1 MKDKEKEQLLE
12 YLREKGFRYSLLIG
26 SEEEFTDFVLEKGE
40 LLFLEDSGCLVV
52 GDGKNSVVL
61 CQRIFVRKKMLVT
74 DPIKEQVR
82 EIYRRLKENM
92 GIGQVKEFLYPPSFL
107 EEFIKQ
113 KPLNFSFLGV
123 DQKFPERSP
132 LSKEWSSEIPEK
144 KGVFHKVAKAGDPL
158 GVYQEDQVGTHSHYL
173 DMRGSLTLVV
183 YGTNARS
190 PCLWW
195 GCTDI
200 LNLSWISH
208 MGYNPEA
215 SRYHS
220 TEETRGHT
228 ITMIR
233 MIRTY

>member
-1 MKDKEKEQLLE
+1 MKEKEKEQLLE
-12 YLREKGFRYSLLIG
+12 YLRAKGFRYSLLVG
-26 SEEEFTDFVLEKGE
+26 SEEEFAEFVLEKGE
-40 LLFLEDSGCLVV
+40 LLFLEDLGCLVV
-52 GDGKNSVVL
+52 GDGKQSVVL
-61 CQRIFVRKKMLVT
+61 CQRIFVRKKMLLR

-123 DQKFPERSP
+123 AQKFPERSP
-132 LSKEWSSEIPEK
+132 LSKEWSESPEK
-144 KGVFHKVAKAGDPL
+144 RGVFHRVAKAGVPL

-173 DMRGSLTLVV
+173 DMRGSFTLVD
-183 YGTNARS
+183 NHHDWRS
-190 PCLWW
+190 PHFWP
-195 GCTDI
+195 GQSNPP
-200 LNLSWISH
+200 NLSWISH
-208 MGYNPEA
+208 TGYNPEA
-215 SRYHS
+215 SRYHN

-233 MIRTY
+233 LMRTY

>member
-1 MKDKEKEQLLE
+1 MKDKKKEQLLE
-12 YLREKGFRYSLLIG
+12 YLRAKGFRYSLLIG

-40 LLFLEDSGCLVV
+40 LLFLEDIGCLVV

-132 LSKEWSSEIPEK
+132 LSKEWSEIPEK
-144 KGVFHKVAKAGDPL
+144 KGVFHKIVKAGDPL
-158 GVYQEDQVGTHSHYL
+158 GVYQEDQVGTHSHKV
-173 DMRGSLTLVV
+173 DMKKSSIIDVLKTWYRWPHWFKS
-183 YGTNARS
+183 N
-190 PCLWW
+190 
-195 GCTDI
+195 DI
-200 LNLSWISH
+200 LNLSWAH
-208 MGYNPEA
+208 AMKYNPED

-220 TEETRGHT
+220 IEETRGHT
-228 ITMIR
+228 ITMLR
-233 MIRTY
+233 LMRVY